1 MSQIALIIIY
11 NHRYDKNIPLL
22 EEMYRNRFDNI
33 YHIIPFYDGDKE
45 NVIPVYENSHRFSG
59 YIAQTWQTIKDKG
72 FSHFL
77 FVADDLLLNP
87 SVNQDNLFEKL
98 GISETDCFIPELV
111 EFAKLKKYWSRTP
124 DACYYTWNK
133 IGAEVGAILPDAET
147 AKRKL
152 NKHGISKF
160 SISAKQFLSAFFA
173 TRAYYYPLA
182 QTVGA
187 MKKFLKNPF
196 GRYHLYYPMVGGY
209 SDTFLITADV
219 MPQFVQYCGTFAA
232 TNLFVE
238 VAIPTALA
246 LAADSIKTHEQ
257 TLLQGIF
264 YADEL
269 EAITDKFDCDLNKLT
284 DGFPEGYFYLH
295 PIKLSKWQK
304 KQ

>member
-1 MSQIALIIIY
+1 MTQIALIIIY

-22 EEMYRNRFDNI
+22 EDIYRNRFDNI
-33 YHIIPFYDGDKE
+33 YHIIPFYDGEKE
-45 NVIPVYENSHRFSG
+45 NVIPVYENSYRFSG
-59 YIAQTWQTIKDKG
+59 YISQAWQAIKDKG

-77 FVADDLLLNP
+77 FVADDLLINP
-87 SVNQDNLFEKL
+87 SINQGNLFEKL

-133 IGAEVGAILPDAET
+133 IGAEVGAILPDVET
-147 AKRKL
+147 AKEKL
-152 NKHGISKF
+152 NEHGISKF

-173 TRAYYYPLA
+173 TRFYYYPLA
-182 QTVGA
+182 QTLGA
-187 MKKFLKNPF
+187 LAKFLKNPF
-196 GRYHLYYPMVGGY
+196 ELYHLYYPMVGGY
-209 SDTFLITADV
+209 SDAFLITSDV
-219 MPQFVQYCGTFAA
+219 MPQFVQYCGAFAA
-232 TNLFVE
+232 TNLFAE

-246 LAADSIKTHEQ
+246 LAADSIKTHDQ

-269 EAITDKFDCDLNKLT
+269 ETITDKFNHNLGELMSDY
-284 DGFPEGYFYLH
+284 PEGYFYLH

-304 KQ
+304 K